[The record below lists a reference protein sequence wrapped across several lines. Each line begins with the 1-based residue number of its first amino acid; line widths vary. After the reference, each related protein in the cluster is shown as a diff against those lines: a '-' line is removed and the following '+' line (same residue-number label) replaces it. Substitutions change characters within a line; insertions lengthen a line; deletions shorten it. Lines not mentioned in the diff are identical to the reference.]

1 MDSVFTEEIRKFNR
15 FYSGAIGFFDLYS
28 IHPTLSDIECR
39 IIYEIMEHEKITAK
53 ELNDILHID
62 RGYLSRTLKK
72 LEKERYIFRHESKI
86 DRRYKILMLTEKGK
100 EAAQLSVE
108 NANKNT
114 NLQFGHL
121 SEAELEKI
129 IWAMRIIQDTFTS
142 KKIP

>member
-1 MDSVFTEEIRKFNR
+1 
-15 FYSGAIGFFDLYS
+15 
-28 IHPTLSDIECR
+28 
-39 IIYEIMEHEKITAK
+39 MEHEKITAK
-53 ELNDILHID
+53 DLNDILHID

-72 LEKERYIFRHESKI
+72 LEKEGYIFRHESKI
-86 DRRYKILMLTEKGK
+86 DRRYKILVLTEKGK

-114 NLQFGHL
+114 DLQFGHL